1 MAIQL
6 LLQSTQVSTGSPIT
20 KLILIQLASKADQR
34 GACYPS
40 HHCLARECD
49 ISIRTVQRHLTILFE
64 MGILTKTNRFDKQG
78 VQSSNLYQLNLE
90 RYIKPNSSVSES
102 HEEALKTT
110 HKDDRVT
117 DIISTSNKNNNKYT
131 ELNHIL
137 GHSDT
142 VVTTLSSLDGEVGVG
157 RDFVESLE
165 QEYPTIDILHEL
177 ESIRQW
183 LMLHPEKRKS
193 AKSIRYF
200 VNHWLYRAHRAQ
212 GSQTKP
218 TPPVR
223 NQRSDAHKAPSSA
236 YTANQR
242 AKPKP
247 KAVPKSISD
256 ICREEY
262 IKKPTKHP
270 IEARIAAIVKAGRGS
285 KVS

>member
-1 MAIQL
+1 MAIEL

-34 GACYPS
+34 GECYPS

-90 RYIKPNSSVSES
+90 RYIKPSSSASES
-102 HEEALKTT
+102 HEEALNTT
-110 HKDDRVT
+110 QKDDRVT

-131 ELNHIL
+131 ELIHIV
-137 GHSDT
+137 GHSNA
-142 VVTTLSSLDGEVGVG
+142 VVTTLSSLDGEVGLG
-157 RDFVESLE
+157 RDFVDSLE

-200 VNHWLYRAHRAQ
+200 VNHWLYRSQRAHA
-212 GSQTKP
+212 SKTKP
-218 TPPVR
+218 TASTRKQQP
-223 NQRSDAHKAPSSA
+223 NAYKTPSNA
-236 YTANQR
+236 YASSKPE
-242 AKPKP
+242 KPKS
-247 KAVPKSISD
+247 VPKSISD

-262 IKKPTKHP
+262 LKKPQKHP

-285 KVS
+285 QQ